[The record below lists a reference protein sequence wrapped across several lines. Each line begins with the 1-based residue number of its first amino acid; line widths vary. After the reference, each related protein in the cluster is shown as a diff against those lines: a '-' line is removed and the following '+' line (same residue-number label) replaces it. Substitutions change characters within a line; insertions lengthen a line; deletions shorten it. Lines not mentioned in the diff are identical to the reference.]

1 MTLKNNNTQ
10 SKLKGKVFTGSVVS
24 DKMTDTIVIS
34 ISQKYRHPLYKK
46 IINKKH
52 KIYAQNNLNAHIGD
66 TVQVIETKPI
76 SKTKRFKTLKITKK
90 A

>member
-1 MTLKNNNTQ
+1 MTLKNNT
-10 SKLKGKVFTGSVVS
+10 KIKGKIFTGSVVS
-24 DKMTDTIVIS
+24 DKMTDTIVVS

-52 KIYAQNNLNAHIGD
+52 KIYDQNNLNAHIGD

>member
-1 MTLKNNNTQ
+1 MKNQINKT
-10 SKLKGKVFTGSVVS
+10 GKTFIGQVVS
-24 DKMTDTIVIS
+24 DKMTNTIVVS

-66 TVQVIETKPI
+66 TVQVVETKPI
-76 SKTKRFKTLKITKK
+76 SKTKRFKTLKIIKK

>member
-1 MTLKNNNTQ
+1 MTLKNNT
-10 SKLKGKVFTGSVVS
+10 KIKGKIFTGSVVS
-24 DKMTDTIVIS
+24 DKMTDTIVVS

-46 IINKKH
+46 IINIKH

>member
-1 MTLKNNNTQ
+1 MTLKNNT
-10 SKLKGKVFTGSVVS
+10 KIKGKIFTGSVVS
-24 DKMTDTIVIS
+24 DKMTDTIVVS

>member
-1 MTLKNNNTQ
+1 MISKNNKIQ

-24 DKMTDTIVIS
+24 DKMTDTIVVS
-34 ISQKYRHPLYKK
+34 ISQKYGHPLYKK

-52 KIYAQNNLNAHIGD
+52 KIYTQNNLNAHIGD
-66 TVQVIETKPI
+66 TVQVVETKPI
-76 SKTKRFKTLKITKK
+76 SKTKRFKTLKIIKK

>member
-1 MTLKNNNTQ
+1 MTIKNKSTNL
-10 SKLKGKVFTGSVVS
+10 KLKGKLFTGLVVS
-24 DKMTDTIVIS
+24 DKMADTIVVS

-52 KIYAQNNLNAHIGD
+52 KIYSQNNLKANLGD
-66 TVQVIETKPI
+66 TVQVVETKPI
-76 SKTKRFKTLKITKK
+76 SKTKRFKTLKIIKK